1 MTIVSRANCG
11 KFIGILPR
19 LEDRSSAYTSF
30 RVLNTTDDAAKRRKN
45 RARLGGRFISSG
57 NRRAVGKIYEIEIYG
72 YKPTKE
78 SSKKKEIDQREQE
91 LDELLK

>member
-1 MTIVSRANCG
+1 MAIASRANCD
-11 KFIGILPR
+11 KLIGMLPR
-19 LEDRSSAYTSF
+19 LEDRSSYSSF

-72 YKPTKE
+72 YKSMKE